1 MRRPVRATYDKLS
14 EALGDPAEL
23 PLRKQFCLQFLKWGV
38 TTRKEDKALFVELA
52 KLWRKE
58 EGRIG
63 SHRTLLERKARKLF
77 PKENKKKKLAP
88 SREGASK
95 HGLMQ
100 REEGIGIHSPEMDA
114 QRRLESSRHAYKVRM
129 EKNAHP
135 NMMEWIVYNRETGE
149 SFRIKNLRKFC
160 RENGLHSGPMWST
173 VKYPG
178 IYHKNWRAE
187 RYSSEWE
194 NL

>member
-1 MRRPVRATYDKLS
+1 MKRPVRETYLKLS
-14 EALGDPAEL
+14 EALGDPSGL
-23 PLRKQFCLQFLKWGV
+23 SLRKQFCLQFLKWGY
-38 TTRKEDKALFVELA
+38 TTRKEDKVLFIELA

-63 SHRTLLERKARKLF
+63 SYRTLLERKARKLF

-95 HGLMQ
+95 HGSMQ

-135 NMMEWIVYNRETGE
+135 NMMEWIVHNRETGE
-149 SFRIKNLRKFC
+149 TRKIVNLRKFC
-160 RENGLHSGPMWST
+160 RDNDLGMRHMWET
-173 VKYPG
+173 VKRPG